1 MKEIEKTADK
11 ANARLYGE
19 GREFDRTNGEAMD
32 ELKRR
37 VERGIIEISRGWR
50 EMNYYIFGG
59 YNGGYDRRGYIE
71 QGYYDIKNEAEL
83 AWEEAGQNP

>member
-37 VERGIIEISRGWR
+37 VERGIIEIGEGWTV
-50 EMNYYIFGG
+50 MNRYIYRDIFGRG
-59 YNGGYDRRGYIE
+59 AIQRGYYNTIR
-71 QGYYDIKNEAEL
+71 EARE